1 MNKSNKILVGVLAF
15 LVVCVVGYAL
25 FSETITV
32 TGTATASGN
41 FNLTPTCSLTMPSS
55 WLEEKEGGYTN
66 PECLIN
72 DNVITSKVT
81 LQYPTALKL
90 FYTEYKNDGDIDA
103 VIKFKYDVPESFV
116 NIKPTIKVY
125 NNKTNELVKTLDKFD
140 KNYVQLQPAKFA
152 IKTVD
157 GNYLE
162 TEEQIVTKNRVYK
175 DTAGDYYIDIKPGES
190 FVFLY
195 MMTWHKDAVD
205 NENYSTAEMSLEL
218 QFIQKTEDLKINTD
232 GTGPELC
239 HMWC

>member
-1 MNKSNKILVGVLAF
+1 MNKNNKVLIGLLAF
-15 LVVCVVGYAL
+15 VVVCVVGYAL
-25 FSETITV
+25 FSENITV
-32 TGTATASGN
+32 TGSATATGS
-41 FNLTPTCSLTMPSS
+41 FKITPTCSLTMPSS
-55 WLEEKEGGYTN
+55 WLEEKEGGYIN
-66 PECLIN
+66 PECTIK

-103 VIKFKYDVPESFV
+103 VIKFKYDVPESFI

-125 NNKTNELVKTLDKFD
+125 NNKTDSLVETLDKFD
-140 KNYVQLQPAKFA
+140 KNYVQLQSAKFA

-162 TEEQIVTKNRVYK
+162 TEEHIVSESRVYK
-175 DTAGDYYIDIKPGES
+175 DVTGDYYIDIKPGES

-195 MMTWHKDAVD
+195 MMTWNKDAID
-205 NENYSTAEMSLEL
+205 TGNYSIAEMNLEL
-218 QFIQKTEDLKINTD
+218 EFIQKTDDLQLNTD

-239 HMWC
+239 HHWC